1 MKKTIIVLACTAFVA
16 CNKNGNEEQ
25 KSNAVV
31 WAETAET
38 SMPMTKDSLWSQE
51 DWDKTYKLDKPQI
64 FNSITKAVRSGKLK
78 ACSFINHDIDY
89 TLAEFDALL
98 TRWDSTHQV
107 DDVNNPGTTILAP
120 IKYETS
126 PDDISQIRFEEKI
139 VFDTLT
145 NTLTKKV
152 TSALILANKLD
163 ETGHVQGLK
172 PLFCVKFPDANAA
185 AEKK

>member
-1 MKKTIIVLACTAFVA
+1 MKKTIIVLACTAFLA

-38 SMPMTKDSLWSQE
+38 TMPMTKDSLWSQE

-78 ACSFINHDIDY
+78 ACSFINPDIDY
-89 TLAEFDALL
+89 TLPEFDAILS
-98 TRWDSTHQV
+98 RWDSTYMT
-107 DDVNNPGTTILAP
+107 DNPKIPGTKMNVP
-120 IKYETS
+120 IRIDTS

-145 NTLTKKV
+145 NTLSKKV
-152 TSALILANKLD
+152 TSALILAFKLD
-163 ETGHVQGLK
+163 ETGQVVGQK